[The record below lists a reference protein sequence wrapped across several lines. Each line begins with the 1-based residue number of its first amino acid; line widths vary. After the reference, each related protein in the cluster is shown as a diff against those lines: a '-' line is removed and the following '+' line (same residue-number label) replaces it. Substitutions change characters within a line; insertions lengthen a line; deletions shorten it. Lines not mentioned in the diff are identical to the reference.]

1 MFKLYPAVIEQG
13 NSGFGVFFPDLPGC
27 TSGGDT
33 VDEAINNAH
42 EALSL
47 HLAGMIEDGDPLPAA
62 TPLDQVTTDDDVQV
76 AHITLIRVPVTGKT
90 QRINITM
97 DSTLLAAI
105 DDVTTNRS
113 AWLADAALAALRG
126 QHR

>member
-126 QHR
+126 HHR

>member
-33 VDEAINNAH
+33 VEEAINNAH

-126 QHR
+126 HHR